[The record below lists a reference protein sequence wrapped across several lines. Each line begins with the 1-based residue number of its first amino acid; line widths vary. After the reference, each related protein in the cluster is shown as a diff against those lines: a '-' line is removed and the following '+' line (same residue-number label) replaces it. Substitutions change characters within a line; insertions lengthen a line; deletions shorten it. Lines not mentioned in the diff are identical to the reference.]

1 MVLNNITKA
10 VAGVAGASA
19 VVKAVSGDK
28 PLGSISTFLAS
39 NPGAL
44 DNLTKATVFK
54 KQHLNDKGE
63 ATPNAITTAWNNI
76 SSSAKTAYNNITKNN
91 LQTHSKKWERGLDI
105 TTNLPITT
113 KNTQEKVAKFLT
125 NIIQHL

>member
-1 MVLNNITKA
+1 M
-10 VAGVAGASA
+10 AGVAGASA

-63 ATPNAITTAWNNI
+63 ASPNAITTAWNNI

-91 LQTHSKKWERGLDI
+91 LQTHSKSGNVDW
-105 TTNLPITT
+105 T
-113 KNTQEKVAKFLT
+113 
-125 NIIQHL
+125 